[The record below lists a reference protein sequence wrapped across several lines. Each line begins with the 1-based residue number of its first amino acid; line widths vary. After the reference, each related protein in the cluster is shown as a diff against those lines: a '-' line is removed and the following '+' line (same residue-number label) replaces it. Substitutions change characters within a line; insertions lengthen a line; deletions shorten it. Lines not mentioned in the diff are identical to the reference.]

1 MPRAVSP
8 QPQFRQQA
16 RPSSAGGMELQLSQP
31 DMYGSS
37 GDGYASPQ
45 RESRRPMSYYDG
57 GSQRSRSRS
66 RSMAVADPGRQF
78 SRDGRPILHFGMYQ
92 LYQPIIHV
100 MHTCILILLS

>member
-1 MPRAVSP
+1 VSP

-31 DMYGSS
+31 PDAYNGGEAFGS
-37 GDGYASPQ
+37 P

-78 SRDGRPILHFGMYQ
+78 SRDGRPILHFGK
-92 LYQPIIHV
+92 P
-100 MHTCILILLS
+100 